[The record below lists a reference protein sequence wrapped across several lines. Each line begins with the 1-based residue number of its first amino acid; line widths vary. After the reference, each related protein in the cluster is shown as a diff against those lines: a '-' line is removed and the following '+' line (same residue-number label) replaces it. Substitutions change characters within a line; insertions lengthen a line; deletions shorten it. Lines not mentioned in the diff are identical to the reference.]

1 MNRRALFIALAG
13 AGLFLLALFGYY
25 LPRHRARIDAG
36 RTAAANL
43 AELQTLEAALR
54 NRPPERTAAAI
65 EARFRDRVP
74 REFNIPLIN
83 EELVRI
89 SRTTGE
95 ITVESIT
102 ELSNR
107 TRVEDGV
114 RKLPIRLRLRAGYHD
129 FARLLDAIDRSGLP
143 LAVEDFTISK
153 RDNLSPLL
161 RIELTVAACAGD
173 ENSADDD

>member
-1 MNRRALFIALAG
+1 MNRRALYIALAG
-13 AGLFLLALFGYY
+13 AGLFLLALFGYC
-25 LPRHRARIDAG
+25 LPRHRARSEA
-36 RTAAANL
+36 RRAAAANL

-54 NRPPERTAAAI
+54 GRPPEGAAEAI
-65 EARFRDRVP
+65 KARFRERVP
-74 REFNIPLIN
+74 REFNIPLIH

-89 SRTTGE
+89 GRTTGK

-153 RDNLSPLL
+153 RDNLSPIS
-161 RIELTVAACAGD
+161 RIELTVAACA
-173 ENSADDD
+173 EAEKSADDD